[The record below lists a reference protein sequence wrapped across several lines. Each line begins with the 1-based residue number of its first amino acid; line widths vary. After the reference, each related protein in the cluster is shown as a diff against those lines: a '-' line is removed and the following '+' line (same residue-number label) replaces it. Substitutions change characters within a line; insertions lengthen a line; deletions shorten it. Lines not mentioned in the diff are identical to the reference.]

1 MTSEMT
7 TEILVTGATGF
18 LGRRLV
24 AALECAGRG
33 VRQHSSTD
41 GDIARCE
48 LPMRGVQHVFHL
60 AARNFVPDSWEQ
72 PRAFYEVNVMGT
84 LNVLEHCR
92 RHRAALTLI
101 SSYVYGSPQCLPIRE
116 DHPLSAFNPYSQT
129 KILAEATARFYEQH
143 HGLRLVVVRPFN
155 LYGPGQAASFLI
167 PTIARQVLDP
177 SVAIVRVKDLR
188 PKRDYLFV
196 DDAVRLLTATLR
208 PEVRG
213 TYNMGSGSSVSVEEV
228 GRFINQAAGVDKPL
242 LSDEAPRPHE
252 VMDTMADISVAEA
265 ELGWWPTTK
274 LADGISAVV
283 AALRS
288 KRG

>member
-1 MTSEMT
+1 MTD
-7 TEILVTGATGF
+7 EILITGATGF
-18 LGRRLV
+18 LGRHLV
-24 AALECAGRG
+24 SALESAGRR
-33 VRQHSSTD
+33 VRQHSSRD

-48 LPMRGVQHVFHL
+48 LPMRDIRHVFHL
-60 AARNFVPDSWEQ
+60 AARSFVPHSWEQ

-101 SSYVYGSPQCLPIRE
+101 SSYVYGSPQYLPIRE
-116 DHPLSAFNPYSQT
+116 DHSLSAFNPYSQT
-129 KILAEATARFYEQH
+129 KILAEATARFYERH

-177 SVAIVRVKDLR
+177 AVAIVRVKDLR

-196 DDAVRLLTATLR
+196 DDAVRLLTATLE
-208 PEVRG
+208 PEARG
-213 TYNMGSGSSVSVEEV
+213 TYNMGSGSSASVDKV
-228 GRFINQAAGVDKPL
+228 ARLINQAAGVDKPL
-242 LSDEAPRPHE
+242 ESDEAPRPHE
-252 VMDTMADISVAEA
+252 VMETVADISRAQA
-265 ELGWWPTTK
+265 ELGWRPTTK
-274 LADGISAVV
+274 LADGLCTVV

-288 KRG
+288 ICG